1 MSWQGRIGSFGKK
14 VMCKTRII
22 NKKIFARGLCAVLF
36 VICFNTEAQQPTKI
50 SRIGFLSRDLHPADS
65 RAPAPYNLEALRQ
78 GLRELGYIEGKNLM
92 IEYRYADGRLE
103 RLSTLT
109 EELIRLNVEV
119 IVAES
124 SQSAREAKK
133 VTSTIPIVMASGAD
147 PVAIG
152 LVSSL
157 ARPGGNVTGLTNIT
171 PALLEKRLELLR
183 EVVPKVSRFA
193 VLDTI
198 GSLAKPMFKEAEAAA
213 HRLGVKLQLIEVNN
227 PEPDLEGAF
236 RVMAK
241 ERIGGLITGSG
252 TLSLSLYR
260 NKILELVKQTRTP
273 AIYPAV
279 IWTEAGGLMHYGAH
293 IPDLYRRA
301 ATYVDK
307 ILKGAKP
314 GDLPIE
320 QPTKFEL
327 VINLKAAK
335 QIGLP
340 IPPNV
345 LARADRVIK

>member
-1 MSWQGRIGSFGKK
+1 MTELRQQRSAVRHQMAEINRRAAEYAQRFLCAPRCVSAVKPISDLRLLISGLC
-14 VMCKTRII
+14 VMC
-22 NKKIFARGLCAVLF
+22 FALSNSV
-36 VICFNTEAQQPTKI
+36 EAQQAKNVPK
-50 SRIGFLSRDLHPADS
+50 IGFLSRDLHPADS
-65 RAPAPYNLEALRQ
+65 RAPSPYNLEALRQ
-78 GLRELGYIEGKNLM
+78 GLLKLGYIEGKNII
-92 IEYRYADGRLE
+92 IEYRYADGRSE
-103 RLSTLT
+103 RLPALT
-109 EELIRLNVEV
+109 EELVRLNVEA

-133 VTSTIPIVMASGAD
+133 VTTTIPIIMASGAD

-157 ARPGGNVTGLTNIT
+157 ARPGGNVTGLTNLT
-171 PALLEKRLELLR
+171 PSLLGKRLELLK

-198 GSLAKPMFKEAEAAA
+198 TSLAKPMFNEAEVVAQA
-213 HRLGVKLQLIEVNN
+213 LGAKLQLIEVNI
-227 PEPDLEGAF
+227 PDPDLEGAF

-260 NKILELVKQTRTP
+260 KKILELVKQTRMP

-279 IWTEAGGLMHYGAH
+279 VWTDAGGLMHYGAN

-307 ILKGAKP
+307 TSRVLSR
-314 GDLPIE
+314 PIS
-320 QPTKFEL
+320 PL
-327 VINLKAAK
+327 SSRRSLSS
-335 QIGLP
+335 L
-340 IPPNV
+340 
-345 LARADRVIK
+345 